1 MVIFG
6 ARHLSKQTVTHPIPD
21 KNRFCVPCC
30 HRNGPT
36 KYDVLLFKY
45 HSAYLVAVYY
55 LIIFINE
62 PVPHGVQEFANNDIL
77 QNACVICVT
86 KPSLAYL
93 CTPNQKTG
101 QFGFNPN
108 HMT

>member
-1 MVIFG
+1 MIDYLSYIFG

-45 HSAYLVAVYY
+45 HSAYLVAVY
-55 LIIFINE
+55 
-62 PVPHGVQEFANNDIL
+62 
-77 QNACVICVT
+77 
-86 KPSLAYL
+86 
-93 CTPNQKTG
+93 
-101 QFGFNPN
+101 
-108 HMT
+108 

>member
-1 MVIFG
+1 MIDYWSYLALVIY
-6 ARHLSKQTVTHPIPD
+6 LSKRSHIP
-21 KNRFCVPCC
+21 F
-30 HRNGPT
+30 
-36 KYDVLLFKY
+36 
-45 HSAYLVAVYY
+45 
-55 LIIFINE
+55 LIKTDFVFHVVIEMDQLNMMS
-62 PVPHGVQEFANNDIL
+62 IL

>member
-1 MVIFG
+1 MIDYWSYLALVIY
-6 ARHLSKQTVTHPIPD
+6 LSKRSHIPFLIKTD
-21 KNRFCVPCC
+21 FVFHVVIEMDQLNLMSF
-30 HRNGPT
+30 
-36 KYDVLLFKY
+36 LFKY

-62 PVPHGVQEFANNDIL
+62 PVPHGAQEFANYDNL

-93 CTPNQKTG
+93 CTPNQEPG
-101 QFGFNPN
+101 
-108 HMT
+108 